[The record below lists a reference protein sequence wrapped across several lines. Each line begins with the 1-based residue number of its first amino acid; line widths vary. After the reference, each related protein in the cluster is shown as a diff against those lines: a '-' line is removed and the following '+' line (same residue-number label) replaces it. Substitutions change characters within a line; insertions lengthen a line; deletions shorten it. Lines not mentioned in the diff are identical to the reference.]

1 MKCEA
6 RVRNNSPID
15 SVSSAGVQVC
25 FHTYFALPSGIDN
38 VQVHGLKGNLYVD
51 KVNDSKE
58 FKEEG
63 DNVSIAGE
71 VDRVYKNVNGDVFIQ
86 DTQTNKKLVIE
97 RENLDDIVV
106 WNPWIGKAK
115 SIGDLPDDGYKH
127 FICVETGQIA
137 SPYQLSSQQTISCSQ
152 VLRASL

>member
-6 RVRNNSPID
+6 RIRNNSPSD
-15 SVSSAGVQVC
+15 STSSAKVQVC
-25 FHTYFALPSGIDN
+25 FHTYFALQSGIEN
-38 VQVHGLKGNLYVD
+38 VQVHGLKGNFYVD
-51 KVNDSKE
+51 KVKDSSE
-58 FKEEG
+58 FKEER
-63 DNVSIAGE
+63 DNVSIEGE

-86 DTQTNKKLVIE
+86 DTQNKKKLFIE

-106 WNPWIGKAK
+106 WNPWIEKAK

-127 FICVETGQIA
+127 FICVETGQIS
-137 SPYQLSSQQTISCSQ
+137 SPYQISSQQTITCSQ